1 LSEFIFLPTYMK
13 LYSRIEG
20 SGFPVVILHGLL
32 GSSEN
37 WRAVSKRLS
46 RTHRIY
52 GVDLRNHG
60 ESPHSEIMTYPVMAD
75 DLREFFERKGISEAH
90 LVGHSL
96 GGKVA
101 MQLATSY
108 PDRVKKLVVVDIA
121 PKAYPP
127 SQRPILTA
135 LQRLELQSLRS
146 FGEID
151 TALAS
156 AIPEIAVRQFLMK
169 NIARVP
175 NTGFQWRIDLASI
188 AKNYDELTKAII
200 PERKYDKPALWVRGG
215 RSDYIQDADLSSI
228 RALFPRAELKTLA
241 TAGHW
246 VHAEAAEEFLSVLT
260 AFLNAP

>member
-1 LSEFIFLPTYMK
+1 ME
-13 LYSRIEG
+13 LYSRIDG
-20 SGFPVVILHGLL
+20 TGFPIVILHGLL

-37 WRAVSKRLS
+37 WRTVSKRLS
-46 RTHRIY
+46 QAYRVY
-52 GVDLRNHG
+52 SVDLRNHG
-60 ESPHSEIMTYPVMAD
+60 QSPHSETMTYPVMAD

-101 MQLATSY
+101 MQLASSY
-108 PDRVKKLVVVDIA
+108 PDPVKKLAVVDIA

-135 LQRLELQSLRS
+135 LQRLELQSFSS

-151 TALAS
+151 AALTS

-175 NTGFQWRIDLASI
+175 NTGFHWRIDLASI
-188 AKNYDELTKAII
+188 ADNYHHLTKAII
-200 PERKYDKPALWVRGG
+200 PAQKYDKPALFVRGG
-215 RSDYIQDADLSSI
+215 RSDYIQDGDLASI
-228 RALFPRAELKTLA
+228 RAIFPRAKLMTITSAE
-241 TAGHW
+241 HW
-246 VHAEAAEEFLSVLT
+246 VHAEATEEFLRVLT
-260 AFLNAP
+260 AFLNTP